1 MKAALAVNKVTRDV
15 QANLAAM
22 EQLAE
27 EAADRGA
34 ELVLF
39 PEAAVTGLINNDDP
53 AHDLPLGQP
62 VPGPATDR
70 LAGLARR
77 RSMYLATG
85 ILEREG
91 DCLYD
96 SAVLIDPAGGLAL
109 RHRRIN
115 PQWHGRQADPA
126 VYRQG
131 TTVGSAEAPWGRA
144 AFAICG
150 DLFDEA
156 VTSQLRLLRV
166 DYLLFPFARN
176 FNDGSFDQA
185 RWDREE
191 AAAYAAAGTWH
202 NCTTLM
208 VNLIEDPDVFEYAS
222 FGGAMVVSAEG
233 RILASRPL
241 GMPGV
246 LLADV

>member
-1 MKAALAVNKVTRDV
+1 MKAALAVNKATGDV
-15 QANLAAM
+15 GANLAAM
-22 EQLAE
+22 EALANQ
-27 EAADRGA
+27 AADAGA

-39 PEAAVTGLINNDDP
+39 PEAAVTGGINNDDP

-62 VPGPATDR
+62 VPGPATER
-70 LAGLARR
+70 LGRLARR
-77 RSMYLATG
+77 RSIHLATG

-96 SAVLIDPAGGLAL
+96 SAVLLGATGRILL
-109 RHRRIN
+109 KYRRIN
-115 PQWHGRQADPA
+115 PQWHGGKADPA

-131 TTVGSAEAPWGRA
+131 SSVGSAGTPWGEVA
-144 AFAICG
+144 IVICG

-156 VTSQLRLLRV
+156 VASQLRALRV
-166 DYLLFPFARN
+166 DYLLFPFSRN
-176 FNDGSFDQA
+176 FNDGSFDQD

-202 NCTTLM
+202 DCTTLM
-208 VNLIEDPDVFEYAS
+208 VNLIEDPDEFEYAS

-233 RILASRPL
+233 EVLASRPL
-241 GMPGV
+241 GVPGI
-246 LLADV
+246 LLTDV